1 MVQLQNL
8 AIIILLNCAKIQT
21 LEIHMK
27 KVIGRVIQ
35 IKGINIVL
43 IIKI

>member
-8 AIIILLNCAKIQT
+8 ALIILLNCVKILT
-21 LEIHMK
+21 LETHMK
-27 KVIGRVIQ
+27 KAIGKIIK